1 MKHRI
6 NRNTYQYI
14 FELSKNPL
22 NTDDDR
28 TFEIENRIRGLRVL
42 FHTFDIDTE
51 IMNRQYK
58 HL

>member
-28 TFEIENRIRGLRVL
+28 TFEIENRIRGLL